1 MANDLNRVT
10 LIGRMV
16 RDADCKQ
23 VGNSNIANFSI
34 ANGRSYMSNGEKKE
48 ETNFFECQVWGKL
61 ADVIGQYGGKGKQIA
76 IEGRLKQE
84 TWDGQDGKKMSK
96 VKIVVENFQLLGG
109 KSEGTGNSDSHNND
123 NAHTANSQDVNED
136 DSVF

>member
-109 KSEGTGNSDSHNND
+109 RSEGAQNKDNSDYPTESGLP
-123 NAHTANSQDVNED
+123 TSNEYD

>member
-10 LIGRMV
+10 IIGRMT

-34 ANGRSYMSNGEKKE
+34 ANGRSYTSNGEKKE

-109 KSEGTGNSDSHNND
+109 KSEGTNNQSHSEPDTNHYAD
-123 NAHTANSQDVNED
+123 NPVD

>member
-1 MANDLNRVT
+1 MANDLNSIT

-109 KSEGTGNSDSHNND
+109 KSG
-123 NAHTANSQDVNED
+123 
-136 DSVF
+136 